1 MSRRSKAGG
10 EPAKTRRRKTVA
22 QKRRSLPKAVRTR
35 EPAKAREAEQQHRS
49 AQFAI
54 LVQSIKNHAIYMM
67 DKTGRITSWNSG
79 AERIKGYTRN
89 EIISQHFSRFYTDF
103 DRKSGLPTKAL
114 RQASLNG
121 KFEGEGWRVR
131 KDGSQF
137 WATVVIY
144 PIHGDSGTLIGF
156 AKVTRDE
163 TERRQAQDLL
173 EQKNKDLEI
182 LTARLRRERNNKLLN
197 AQALVAAIAHEI
209 RQPLTRITA
218 SGSAAQRF
226 LKMVPPQHD
235 KAKAALEGIVNAGH
249 LTSEVID
256 GFRACSPRAIR
267 GKSWST

>member
-10 EPAKTRRRKTVA
+10 KSAKTRRRKTVA
-22 QKRRSLPKAVRTR
+22 FKRRNLPKAVRTR
-35 EPAKAREAEQQHRS
+35 EPEAHRS

-79 AERIKGYTRN
+79 AARIKGYARN
-89 EIISQHFSRFYTDF
+89 EIVGQHFSRFYTDF

-156 AKVTRDE
+156 AKD
-163 TERRQAQDLL
+163 
-173 EQKNKDLEI
+173 
-182 LTARLRRERNNKLLN
+182 
-197 AQALVAAIAHEI
+197 
-209 RQPLTRITA
+209 P
-218 SGSAAQRF
+218 
-226 LKMVPPQHD
+226 
-235 KAKAALEGIVNAGH
+235 
-249 LTSEVID
+249 
-256 GFRACSPRAIR
+256 
-267 GKSWST
+267 